1 MSSYETILAIALLAC
16 STLVSEDLT
25 CITAGQLVARGQL
38 ALTPA
43 VFGCFLGIYVGDL
56 ALWLVG
62 RAVGPRVFRFKFI
75 SHERAERL
83 ADWFNR
89 NAPRAI
95 LAARFL
101 PGARLPMYIGS
112 GMIARSGPRFAIWTL
127 IAALLWTPIIVIIV
141 ARYGDAVTAPL
152 QRYFGAE
159 WIAIASGVI
168 TCFIALRIAMSLT
181 TEIGRAKCIARI
193 SRTWRWEFWPMW
205 AFYPPVIVW
214 IAWLTVRHRSFT
226 VITVANPTIPH
237 GGFVGESKSQILS
250 LSNHSS
256 VIPTVVV
263 DRDRFDT
270 QLSQLG
276 WPFPIIFKPDAG
288 ERGAGVKLIRSM
300 DDARSYLRSTN
311 ATIIA
316 QPFHPGP
323 YEAGVFYYR
332 TPGESRGHI
341 FSITDKVFSEVV
353 GDDESTLEELIWRHP
368 RFRMQ
373 ARTFLTRHAADASRV
388 LASGEH
394 FRLAVAGNHCQGT
407 MFRDGSHLHTPEL
420 ERAID
425 EIAQSF
431 PGVHFG
437 RLDIRYSDVER
448 FRAGEDL
455 CVIELNGVTSE
466 STNIYDPSWSLLK
479 AYRTLFRQW
488 SLLFRIGEANRRR
501 GANQSSIRA
510 LATEI
515 VKSRRTRTSLSS

>member
-1 MSSYETILAIALLAC
+1 
-16 STLVSEDLT
+16 
-25 CITAGQLVARGQL
+25 
-38 ALTPA
+38 
-43 VFGCFLGIYVGDL
+43 
-56 ALWLVG
+56 
-62 RAVGPRVFRFKFI
+62 
-75 SHERAERL
+75 
-83 ADWFNR
+83 
-89 NAPRAI
+89 
-95 LAARFL
+95 
-101 PGARLPMYIGS
+101 
-112 GMIARSGPRFAIWTL
+112 
-127 IAALLWTPIIVIIV
+127 
-141 ARYGDAVTAPL
+141 
-152 QRYFGAE
+152 
-159 WIAIASGVI
+159 
-168 TCFIALRIAMSLT
+168 
-181 TEIGRAKCIARI
+181 
-193 SRTWRWEFWPMW
+193 
-205 AFYPPVIVW
+205 
-214 IAWLTVRHRSFT
+214 
-226 VITVANPTIPH
+226 
-237 GGFVGESKSQILS
+237 VGESKSQILS

-288 ERGAGVKLIRSM
+288 ERGAGVKLIRST
-300 DDARSYLRSTN
+300 DDARSYLRSSN

-431 PGVHFG
+431 PGFHFG
-437 RLDIRYSDVER
+437 RLDIRYSDVEH

-501 GANQSSIRA
+501 GVNSSSVCA
-510 LATEI
+510 LVKKI
-515 VKSRRTRTSLSS
+515 IKSRRPRHSLSS